1 MKGQLLVA
9 DIGGTNARFAL
20 ADAGSGVISSAQV
33 LRADDHPCVEAAAR
47 AYLGRVGVRPLRA
60 CFAVAA
66 PVGAGVNSD
75 EVAFVNSDWR
85 FEISS
90 LKRALRLD
98 QLIVVNDFFALG
110 SSVAHLPADFIVPV
124 KAGRGVLDAP
134 VVVIGPGTGL
144 GQALIV
150 PCGGGGARRV
160 VATEGGHVGFA
171 ARTAEEFGIVQQI
184 ARRFGRVSAER
195 IVSGPGLENLYA
207 AVCAQN
213 AARGDNM
220 SAEQIT
226 AAALAQTDPAAVRA
240 VELFCLFLGRLAGD
254 AVLSAGARGGVVLGG
269 GIAPKIRESL
279 LASGF
284 VDGFVDKGRMR
295 AFVEPVPVSMIVKPG
310 AALIGAAA
318 MLREAV

>member
-20 ADAGSGVISSAQV
+20 ADAGSGAISSVQA
-33 LRADDHPCVEAAAR
+33 LKADDYPSVEAAAL
-47 AYLGRVGVRPLRA
+47 AYLGRVGVRSRRA

-66 PVGAGVNSD
+66 PVGAGVDSD
-75 EVAFVNSDWR
+75 VVAFVNSDWR

-90 LKRALRLD
+90 LKRALGLD
-98 QLIVVNDFFALG
+98 QLIVVNDFFALASG
-110 SSVAHLPADFIVPV
+110 VAHLPADFLVPV
-124 KAGRGVLDAP
+124 KDGRGVRDAP

-150 PCGGGGARRV
+150 PCGGARRV

-171 ARTAEEFGIVQQI
+171 ARTTEEFEIVQQI
-184 ARRFGRVSAER
+184 ARKFGRVSAER

-207 AVCAQN
+207 ALCAQS
-213 AARGDNM
+213 AAHEDNM

-226 AAALAQTDPAAVRA
+226 AAAIAQTDPVAVKT
-240 VELFCLFLGRLAGD
+240 VELFCRFLGRIAGD
-254 AVLSAGARGGVVLGG
+254 AVLSSGARGGVVLGG

-279 LASGF
+279 LAGGF
-284 VDGFVDKGRMR
+284 VDGFIDKGRMR

-310 AALIGAAA
+310 AALIGAASV
-318 MLREAV
+318 LREQE